1 MTLLVAGLSVLLSF
15 VVATGLASVGRA
27 ATIDARAQ
35 LAADASALAAVA
47 EAGPGGSGQPTLVAR
62 RYAELNGAR
71 IVSCICPVGATAVQV
86 KVAID
91 DVTATARAEIDPSLW
106 GPADVSVN
114 LDDLHPEMRAAVVAL
129 IEAARGAIR
138 VVSGYRS
145 RYEQSKLWTQALARY
160 GSAEAAD
167 DWVAPP
173 GSSLHERGLAVD
185 LGGDLAL
192 AGRLIA
198 ALELPLSR
206 PLADEPWHFE
216 LTGQSR

>member
-1 MTLLVAGLSVLLSF
+1 MTLVVAGLSLMLSIA
-15 VVATGLASVGRA
+15 VATGLASVGRA
-27 ATIDARAQ
+27 ATTDARAQ

-47 EAGPGGSGQPTLVAR
+47 EAGPGGSGQPASVAR

-71 IVSCICPVGATAVQV
+71 IVTCICPVGAAAVQV
-86 KVAID
+86 KVAIG
-91 DVTATARAEIDPSLW
+91 DVTATARAEIDPSLL
-106 GPADVSVN
+106 GPADVFVN

-129 IEAARGAIR
+129 IEAAKGAVR

-167 DWVAPP
+167 DWAAPP

-185 LGGDLAL
+185 LGGDLVL
-192 AGRLIA
+192 AGRLIES
-198 ALELPLSR
+198 LGLPLTR

-216 LTGQSR
+216 LAPHHR